1 MRGVSRRFLE
11 KSFFKEKI
19 LFWNHGYAVPHDHS
33 NLHNLLCVLVEYCGF
48 ISRIL
53 FFVFCVTIHIVI
65 SIKRFF
71 DDIMEDINMYLVE
84 FTTLTNP
91 TEVSYEFGSI
101 DDVKTFLE
109 KNRELLQSYVVVHK
123 NGNIVKI

>member
-1 MRGVSRRFLE
+1 
-11 KSFFKEKI
+11 
-19 LFWNHGYAVPHDHS
+19 
-33 NLHNLLCVLVEYCGF
+33 
-48 ISRIL
+48 
-53 FFVFCVTIHIVI
+53 
-65 SIKRFF
+65 
-71 DDIMEDINMYLVE
+71 MYLVE

-91 TEVSYEFGSI
+91 AEVCYEFGSL

>member
-1 MRGVSRRFLE
+1 MITVICIIYYAFWLNIVDLFRGF
-11 KSFFKEKI
+11 
-19 LFWNHGYAVPHDHS
+19 Y
-33 NLHNLLCVLVEYCGF
+33 
-48 ISRIL
+48 
-53 FFVFCVTIHIVI
+53 FFVFCVTIQTVI
-65 SIKRFF
+65 SIKRF

-84 FTTLTNP
+84 FTTYTNP
-91 TEVSYEFGSI
+91 AEVSYEFGSI